1 MSNSMSFEKEVEKIL
16 DKRLING
23 KEEFLIKW
31 KNIENNSWKTIN
43 ELKDCQQMI
52 EEYNGSNELFNGFD
66 RGFRPFDREFCP
78 FDRGFRPF
86 KILGAKLDHKNQLL
100 FLVMFKEDLTTAHLI
115 PNHVLRQKCPQLL
128 IKFYEKNILW
138 IRK

>member
-1 MSNSMSFEKEVEKIL
+1 MSNSMSVEKEVEKIL
-16 DKRLING
+16 DKRLMNG

-31 KNIENNSWKTIN
+31 KNSENNSWKTIN

-52 EEYNGSNELFNGFD
+52 DEFKGSNQLFNG
-66 RGFRPFDREFCP
+66 

>member
-1 MSNSMSFEKEVEKIL
+1 MSYEKEVEKIL

-23 KEEFLIKW
+23 NEEFLIKW
-31 KNIENNSWKTIN
+31 KNSENNSWKKIN
-43 ELKDCQQMI
+43 ELKDCQKMI
-52 EEYNGSNELFNGFD
+52 DEFKGSNQLFNG
-66 RGFRPFDREFCP
+66 

-128 IKFYEKNILW
+128 IKFYEKNTLW

>member
-1 MSNSMSFEKEVEKIL
+1 MSVEKEVEKIL
-16 DKRLING
+16 DKRLMNG

-31 KNIENNSWKTIN
+31 KNSENNSWKTIN

-52 EEYNGSNELFNGFD
+52 DEFKGNNELFNG
-66 RGFRPFDREFCP
+66 

>member
-1 MSNSMSFEKEVEKIL
+1 MSVEKEVEKIL
-16 DKRLING
+16 DKRLMNG

-31 KNIENNSWKTIN
+31 KNSENNSWKTIN

-52 EEYNGSNELFNGFD
+52 DEFKGSNQLFNG
-66 RGFRPFDREFCP
+66 